1 MNTPKTTGELLA
13 MQILGIPDL
22 PGAPVDAVENVME
35 LLTQGGT
42 TPEEYRLIALA
53 ILDLLI
59 VHHEQA
65 CDRLSRVQ
73 LTELEARLALT
84 FWAGDLAI
92 LRQAAE
98 MVDNLAMLGAQEEEA

>member
-1 MNTPKTTGELLA
+1 
-13 MQILGIPDL
+13 MQILAIPDF
-22 PGAPVDAVENVME
+22 PGVPVDAVSNVME

-42 TPEEYRLIALA
+42 TPEEYQRIALA

-59 VHHEQA
+59 VHHEEA

-73 LTELEARLALT
+73 LTELDARLALI

-92 LRQAAE
+92 LRQAAA

>member
-92 LRQAAE
+92 LRQAAA
-98 MVDNLAMLGAQEEEA
+98 MVDNLAMLGTQEEEA

>member
-1 MNTPKTTGELLA
+1 MSTPETTGELLA

-92 LRQAAE
+92 LRQAAA
-98 MVDNLAMLGAQEEEA
+98 MVDNLAMLGAQEEEV

>member
-1 MNTPKTTGELLA
+1 VSTPETPGELLA
-13 MQILGIPDL
+13 MQILAIPDF
-22 PGAPVDAVENVME
+22 PGVPVDAVSNVME

-42 TPEEYRLIALA
+42 TPEEYQRIALA

-59 VHHEQA
+59 VHHEEA

-73 LTELEARLALT
+73 LTELDARLALT

-92 LRQAAE
+92 LRQAAA
-98 MVDNLAMLGAQEEEA
+98 MVDNLAMLGAQEEET

>member
-1 MNTPKTTGELLA
+1 
-13 MQILGIPDL
+13 MQIMAIPDL
-22 PGAPVDAVENVME
+22 PGVPVDAVGNVME

-42 TPEEYRLIALA
+42 TSEEYQRIALA

-59 VHHEQA
+59 VRHEKA

-73 LTELEARLALT
+73 LTELDARLALT

-92 LRQAAE
+92 LRQAAA
-98 MVDNLAMLGAQEEEA
+98 MVDSLAMLGAQEEET